1 MLGSSTIISL
11 VSTIK
16 ERCKICYTCVKE
28 CPAKAIKIADGQAEV
43 IDERCIRC
51 GNCIKVC
58 RQNAKT
64 FQSSVQSVFNL
75 LNHNGKVAAC
85 VAPSFPAEFKDFADY
100 KQFVGILRSIGFTWV
115 HEVAFGADLIA
126 EKYKELFNE
135 SSSHY
140 ISSDCPAIVSY
151 IEKYYPELV
160 CYLAPH
166 VSPMVATARVIR
178 KKHGNDTKIV
188 FIGPCIAKK
197 DESSEVDAA
206 LTFKELRELFQLFE
220 IKNRTIDVSEFDFP
234 LGGKGAIFPLS
245 RGLLQTVG
253 IDDSIVEGNII
264 VSDGKSNF
272 PEAIREFENDL
283 SHTHHLELLCCEGCV
298 MGAGMS
304 IAGNALNKRKSIK
317 NYVNNK
323 LSNLDYARWNQE
335 IEKYISLDLSQE
347 FTGNDKR
354 ILSTS
359 EEEID
364 AILKKMGKLKREDHL
379 DCGTCGYDTCTE
391 HAIAIANGLAEDEMC
406 LPYTIDKLHNYI
418 KELAV
423 SKRKAFKYAE
433 SFDSVRKACTHGTI
447 VGRNCS

>member
-1 MLGSSTIISL
+1 
-11 VSTIK
+11 
-16 ERCKICYTCVKE
+16 
-28 CPAKAIKIADGQAEV
+28 
-43 IDERCIRC
+43 
-51 GNCIKVC
+51 
-58 RQNAKT
+58 
-64 FQSSVQSVFNL
+64 
-75 LNHNGKVAAC
+75 
-85 VAPSFPAEFKDFADY
+85 
-100 KQFVGILRSIGFTWV
+100 
-115 HEVAFGADLIA
+115 
-126 EKYKELFNE
+126 
-135 SSSHY
+135 
-140 ISSDCPAIVSY
+140 
-151 IEKYYPELV
+151 
-160 CYLAPH
+160 
-166 VSPMVATARVIR
+166 
-178 KKHGNDTKIV
+178 
-188 FIGPCIAKK
+188 
-197 DESSEVDAA
+197 
-206 LTFKELRELFQLFE
+206 LFQLFE

-423 SKRKAFKYAE
+423 SNEKLSNMQKALTQSEKLAHMGQLSAGIAHELNNPLGVIIMYSNILLEDCQKNSQMREDLELVVEQAA
-433 SFDSVRKACTHGTI
+433 RCKTI
-447 VGRNCS
+447 VSGLLNFARNNQLKKALINISDLINASLNSLIIQDNIMIEKSIDPKLDIIECDKEQMIQVISNLAKNAIEVMPNGGTLSIHAFYRDFNSVALEISDTGSGISKANMDKIFTPFFTTKPNGKGTGLGLSTTYGIIKMHKGKITVDSNNDTSKGKTGTKFKIILPLK